1 MITELFDTAVEP
13 ALDCVD
19 ILLKDIRDLLEFSVL
34 KVAQYDDRLV
44 LLRQGIERPP
54 EIDLITVVLRV
65 GLPRKALYAPFCTI
79 SQASASLWT

>member
-65 GLPRKALYAPFCTI
+65 GQFETSLLHGFIRIFPRLP
-79 SQASASLWT
+79 